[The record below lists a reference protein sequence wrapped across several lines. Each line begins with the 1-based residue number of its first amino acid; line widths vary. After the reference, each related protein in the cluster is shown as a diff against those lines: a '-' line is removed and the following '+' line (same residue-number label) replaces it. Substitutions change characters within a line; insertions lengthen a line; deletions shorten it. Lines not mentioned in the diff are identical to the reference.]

1 MSTVTEGYTIVCFVY
16 GWTDNYRCT
25 YLPKGVVKKYRPS
38 KGKHSNPLRNIYKI
52 VWAFLFLFFFFSATC
67 AWYIRDGWHC
77 GVSALLGSDGL
88 CRRVPAMPQRDIK
101 VAWVQGQVGFP
112 TVLEKG
118 LALISLL

>member
-52 VWAFLFLFFFFSATC
+52 VWAFLFLFFFFQQRVRGTFGMDGIAACQPCLGATDC
-67 AWYIRDGWHC
+67 A
-77 GVSALLGSDGL
+77 
-88 CRRVPAMPQRDIK
+88 
-101 VAWVQGQVGFP
+101 VGFLRCHN
-112 TVLEKG
+112 V
-118 LALISLL
+118 I

>member
-16 GWTDNYRCT
+16 GSTDNYRCT

-38 KGKHSNPLRNIYKI
+38 KGKHSNPLQNIYKI
-52 VWAFLFLFFFFSATC
+52 VWAFIFLIFFFSAAC

-88 CRRVPAMPQRDIK
+88 CHRVPAIPQRDIK